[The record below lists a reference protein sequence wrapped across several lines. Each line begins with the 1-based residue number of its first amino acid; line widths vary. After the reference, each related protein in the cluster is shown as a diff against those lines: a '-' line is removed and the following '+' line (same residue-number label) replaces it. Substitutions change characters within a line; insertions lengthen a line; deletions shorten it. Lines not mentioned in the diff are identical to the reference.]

1 MKLEEH
7 LYFSKSNSKKKLKKK
22 KKAWKSV
29 LELFHK
35 SLQPKPEVISNVKT
49 MVLRRCVLRLI
60 CSIDNVKF
68 YEHSVNFPFSCYF
81 KYKYTDFHL
90 RKNQFFGA

>member
-7 LYFSKSNSKKKLKKK
+7 LYISKSNSKKKLKKK

-68 YEHSVNFPFSCYF
+68 YEHSVNFPCFPVTLNINTQIF
-81 KYKYTDFHL
+81 I
-90 RKNQFFGA
+90 

>member
-68 YEHSVNFPFSCYF
+68 YKHSVNFPCFPVTLNINTQIF
-81 KYKYTDFHL
+81 I
-90 RKNQFFGA
+90 

>member
-7 LYFSKSNSKKKLKKK
+7 LYFCKSNSKKKLKKK
-22 KKAWKSV
+22 KKTTWKSV

-35 SLQPKPEVISNVKT
+35 SLQPKPEVISKIKT

-68 YEHSVNFPFSCYF
+68 YAHSVNFPCFPVTLNINTQIF
-81 KYKYTDFHL
+81 I
-90 RKNQFFGA
+90 